1 MAKPKPKYTRWGR
14 DWHEER
20 AASLAKSA
28 RRDLVWTR
36 NCDSQAVYALS
47 RATRDVGQARVHLVS
62 IGAGPESRRTRK
74 LWGIVSK
81 SQRAVDEAANRV
93 ARCLLKKNGR

>member
-1 MAKPKPKYTRWGR
+1 MAKKPKYTKWGR

-20 AASLAKSA
+20 AAQLAQSA
-28 RRDLVWTR
+28 RRDIGFTR
-36 NCDSQAVYALS
+36 DCSPGAVYALV
-47 RATRDVGQARVHLVS
+47 RAKGDVAQARTHLVS

-81 SQRAVDEAANRV
+81 SQRMVDLAGDRV
-93 ARCLLKKNGR
+93 ARCMIKKK